1 MDPALVEEAY
11 RLLYEKDLPYVP
23 SLKYSGRFSDYN
35 ANVRLYRGTLEF
47 RLCRKWEDVSRE
59 IQIGLIQGLMLR
71 MFRDRR
77 KTLYTDLY
85 TNFGGSL
92 TMITSLFL
100 TSVGAV
106 YIVNQ
111 QLTMGALVAT
121 NMLSSRLLGPLNQL
135 VGQWRT
141 YNSFK
146 Q

>member
-1 MDPALVEEAY
+1 MSDIGRGIMDPALVEEAY

-85 TNFGGSL
+85 TNFVKSL
-92 TMITSLFL
+92 HIAIPKTESDPVLEASFDR
-100 TSVGAV
+100 
-106 YIVNQ
+106 VN
-111 QLTMGALVAT
+111 
-121 NMLSSRLLGPLNQL
+121 
-135 VGQWRT
+135 
-141 YNSFK
+141 
-146 Q
+146 